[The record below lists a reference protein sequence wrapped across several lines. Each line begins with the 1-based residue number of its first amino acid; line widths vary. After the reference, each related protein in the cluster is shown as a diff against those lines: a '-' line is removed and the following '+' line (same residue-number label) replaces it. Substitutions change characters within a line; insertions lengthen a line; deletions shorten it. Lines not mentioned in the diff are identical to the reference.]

1 MLCGCPQIRQVEL
14 QFTVGEALSCAGAG
28 RASEVARDPW
38 AVEQL
43 QNTDCEE
50 VKGTMQE
57 LIDMIIK
64 KYATSTAPYVRQVSK
79 IVFVQID
86 CSFCCFILYCG
97 QNQTRQK
104 IRNFISQKQ
113 MLPYNRTKSLSELC
127 SMVFLFVVSYVFLSF
142 LKRLHASGCCLS

>member
-1 MLCGCPQIRQVEL
+1 M
-14 QFTVGEALSCAGAG
+14 
-28 RASEVARDPW
+28 
-38 AVEQL
+38 EQL
-43 QNTDCEE
+43 QNSDCEE

-64 KYATSTAPYVRQVSK
+64 KYATNPAPYVRQVSK
-79 IVFVQID
+79 IVSVQID

-113 MLPYNRTKSLSELC
+113 IQQNEIFEWIVFYGIFVRGVLCISFFSQKASCIWLLSLVKYSGNHN
-127 SMVFLFVVSYVFLSF
+127 VVQV
-142 LKRLHASGCCLS
+142 

>member
-64 KYATSTAPYVRQVSK
+64 KYATSTAPYVRQVGQ
-79 IVFVQID
+79 IVFVQTD
-86 CSFCCFILYCG
+86 CSFCCFFLYCG
-97 QNQTRQK
+97 QNQARPK
-104 IRNFISQKQ
+104 IQYFRS
-113 MLPYNRTKSLSELC
+113 
-127 SMVFLFVVSYVFLSF
+127 
-142 LKRLHASGCCLS
+142 